1 MEAQAITNVEKYL
14 GDNFEDEVV
23 YANGIPIINLNDIKV
38 KMSKTPSKEKLPK
51 ENLINSKGRSL
62 KRKRI

>member
-1 MEAQAITNVEKYL
+1 MITNMEKQL
-14 GDNFEDEVV
+14 GENLKDDDIN
-23 YANGIPIINLNDIKV
+23 ANRIPIINLNNIKV